1 MWLIQQATLPI
12 RPFGKIHVFCNF
24 AVIFVIVYF
33 CLMIWFSKL
42 YVSWAYFK
50 NYKEVLELCQST
62 NMVSFLTK
70 HTDANYWHLVCKILK
85 LKIST
90 LVPWLITSNTG
101 IGENL
106 WQTRNFNKLLVLTRY
121 YPPIPWKVDQT
132 TGIYIPCSL
141 KMVNSRVGS
150 FVLWQ
155 QELWEGAYCILFY
168 LKRFECLTTC
178 TC

>member
-42 YVSWAYFK
+42 YVSWAYFN

-70 HTDANYWHLVCKILK
+70 HTDANYWQKILK
-85 LKIST
+85 T
-90 LVPWLITSNTG
+90 Q
-101 IGENL
+101 NL
-106 WQTRNFNKLLVLTRY
+106 YTCPLAYNFSYRHWRELGQARSFNKLSVLIRY
-121 YPPIPWKVDQT
+121 YPPSPWKVDQT
-132 TGIYIPCSL
+132 NGIYIPYSL
-141 KMVNSRVGS
+141 KMVNSSQGS
-150 FVLWQ
+150 FVPWQ
-155 QELWEGAYCILFY
+155 KELWEGANCILFY
-168 LKRFECLTTC
+168 LKRFESLTTC